1 MHKQP
6 RTFDT
11 CFFERYAKIS
21 LETLFGGQYASLVNA
36 DRPDLQSPDGSIGIE
51 VTRAIRENK
60 NVAHALINE
69 IAGKPITDVESED
82 FRDIRRNGYAYGL
95 DNEGWVGSLE
105 YNYWALAHPMRRIIS
120 SKVGKVTS
128 GFYGEFAEFGLYIFT
143 QEEIGDVDITNAIDQ
158 IVELQY
164 GKRLHYSKLFV
175 SQIQSMYI
183 CDLQTQHYQN
193 IVIDKALRRTF
204 YNNALCCPTH
214 GAAGGL

>member
-1 MHKQP
+1 MNSITH
-6 RTFDT
+6 RFDT

-21 LETLFGGQYASLVNA
+21 LENLLGKRYASLINS
-36 DRPDLQSPDGSIGIE
+36 DRPDLQDPEKRIGIE

-82 FRDIRRNGYAYGL
+82 FRDIRKNGYAYGL

-128 GFYGEFAEFGLYIFT
+128 GFYGDFEEFGLYIFT
-143 QEEIGDVDITNAIDQ
+143 KEDINDADVTNAIDQ
-158 IVELQY
+158 ISELQY
-164 GKRLHYSKLFV
+164 GKRQRYHKLFI
-175 SQIQSMYI
+175 SQIQSLYC
-183 CDLQTQHYQN
+183 CDLTTQTYQN
-193 IVIDKALRRTF
+193 IVIDKDLRRKF
-204 YNNALCCPTH
+204 YNKALNNN
-214 GAAGGL
+214 L

>member
-1 MHKQP
+1 MNSITH
-6 RTFDT
+6 RFDT

-21 LETLFGGQYASLVNA
+21 LENLLGERYTSLINS
-36 DRPDLQSPDGSIGIE
+36 DRPDLQDPEKRIGIE

-82 FRDIRRNGYAYGL
+82 FRDIRKNGYAYGL

-128 GFYGEFAEFGLYIFT
+128 GFYGDFEEFGLYIFT
-143 QEEIGDVDITNAIDQ
+143 KEDINDADVTNAIDQ
-158 IVELQY
+158 ISELQY
-164 GKRLHYSKLFV
+164 GKRQRYHKLFI
-175 SQIQSMYI
+175 SQIQSLYC
-183 CDLQTQHYQN
+183 CDLTTQTYQN
-193 IVIDKALRRTF
+193 IVIDKDLRRKF
-204 YNNALCCPTH
+204 YNEALNNN
-214 GAAGGL
+214 L

>member
-1 MHKQP
+1 MNSITH
-6 RTFDT
+6 RFDT

-21 LETLFGGQYASLVNA
+21 LENLLGERYASLINS
-36 DRPDLQSPDGSIGIE
+36 DRPDLQDPEKRIGIE

-82 FRDIRRNGYAYGL
+82 FRDIRKNGYAYGL

-128 GFYGEFAEFGLYIFT
+128 GFYGDFEEFGLYIFT
-143 QEEIGDVDITNAIDQ
+143 KEDINDADVTNAIDQ
-158 IVELQY
+158 ISELQY
-164 GKRLHYSKLFV
+164 GKRQRYHKLFI
-175 SQIQSMYI
+175 SQIQSLYC
-183 CDLQTQHYQN
+183 CDLTTQTYQN
-193 IVIDKALRRTF
+193 IVIDKDLRRKF
-204 YNNALCCPTH
+204 YNEALNNN
-214 GAAGGL
+214 L

>member
-1 MHKQP
+1 MSSITH
-6 RTFDT
+6 RFDT

-21 LETLFGGQYASLVNA
+21 LENLLGERYASLINS
-36 DRPDLQSPDGSIGIE
+36 DRPDLQDPEKRIGIE

-82 FRDIRRNGYAYGL
+82 FRDIRKNGYAYGL

-128 GFYGEFAEFGLYIFT
+128 GFYGDFEEFGLYIFT
-143 QEEIGDVDITNAIDQ
+143 KEDINDADVTNAIDQ
-158 IVELQY
+158 ISELQY
-164 GKRLHYSKLFV
+164 GKRQRYHKLFI
-175 SQIQSMYI
+175 SQIQSLYC
-183 CDLQTQHYQN
+183 CDLTTQTYQN
-193 IVIDKALRRTF
+193 IVIDKDLRRKF
-204 YNNALCCPTH
+204 YNEALNNN
-214 GAAGGL
+214 L

>member
-1 MHKQP
+1 MNSITH
-6 RTFDT
+6 RFDT

-21 LETLFGGQYASLVNA
+21 LENLLGKRYASLINS
-36 DRPDLQSPDGSIGIE
+36 DRPDLQDPEKRIGIE

-82 FRDIRRNGYAYGL
+82 FRDIRKNGYAYGL

-128 GFYGEFAEFGLYIFT
+128 GFYGDFEEFGLYIFT
-143 QEEIGDVDITNAIDQ
+143 KEDINDADVTNAIDQ
-158 IVELQY
+158 ISELQY
-164 GKRLHYSKLFV
+164 GKRQRYHKLFI
-175 SQIQSMYI
+175 SQIQSLYC
-183 CDLQTQHYQN
+183 CDLTTQTYQN
-193 IVIDKALRRTF
+193 IVIDKDLRRKF
-204 YNNALCCPTH
+204 YNEALNNN
-214 GAAGGL
+214 L

>member
-1 MHKQP
+1 MSSITITHK
-6 RTFDT
+6 FDT

-21 LETLFGGQYASLVNA
+21 LENLLGEKYASLINS

-82 FRDIRRNGYAYGL
+82 FRDIRKNGYAYGL

-120 SKVGKVTS
+120 SKVGKVTN
-128 GFYGEFAEFGLYIFT
+128 GFYGDFEEFGLYIFT
-143 QEEIGDVDITNAIDQ
+143 KEDIDDADVSNAIDQ
-158 IVELQY
+158 ISELQY
-164 GKRLHYSKLFV
+164 GKRQHYHKLFI
-175 SQIQSMYI
+175 SQIKSLYC
-183 CDLQTQHYQN
+183 CDLTTQTYQN
-193 IVIDKALRRTF
+193 ITIDKALRRKF
-204 YNNALCCPTH
+204 YDEAIKKNI
-214 GAAGGL
+214 

>member
-1 MHKQP
+1 MNSITH
-6 RTFDT
+6 RFDT

-21 LETLFGGQYASLVNA
+21 LENLLGKRYASLINS
-36 DRPDLQSPDGSIGIE
+36 DRPDLQDPEKRIGIE

-82 FRDIRRNGYAYGL
+82 FRDIRKNGYAYGL

-128 GFYGEFAEFGLYIFT
+128 GFYGDFEEFGLYIFT
-143 QEEIGDVDITNAIDQ
+143 KEYINDADVTNAIDQ
-158 IVELQY
+158 ISELQY
-164 GKRLHYSKLFV
+164 GKRQRYHKLFI
-175 SQIQSMYI
+175 SQIQSLYC
-183 CDLQTQHYQN
+183 CDLTTQTYQN
-193 IVIDKALRRTF
+193 IVIDKDLRRKF
-204 YNNALCCPTH
+204 YNEALNNN
-214 GAAGGL
+214 L

>member
-1 MHKQP
+1 MNSITH
-6 RTFDT
+6 RFDT

-21 LETLFGGQYASLVNA
+21 LENLLGKRYASLINS

-82 FRDIRRNGYAYGL
+82 FRDIRKNGYAYGL

-128 GFYGEFAEFGLYIFT
+128 GFYGDFEEFGLYIFT
-143 QEEIGDVDITNAIDQ
+143 KEDINDADVTNAIDQ
-158 IVELQY
+158 ISELQY
-164 GKRLHYSKLFV
+164 GKRQRYHKLFI
-175 SQIQSMYI
+175 SQIQSLYC
-183 CDLQTQHYQN
+183 CDLTTQTYQN
-193 IVIDKALRRTF
+193 IVIDKDLRRKF
-204 YNNALCCPTH
+204 YNEALNNN
-214 GAAGGL
+214 L

>member
-1 MHKQP
+1 MNSITH
-6 RTFDT
+6 RFDT

-21 LETLFGGQYASLVNA
+21 LENLLGERYASLINS
-36 DRPDLQSPDGSIGIE
+36 DRPDLQDPEKRIGIE

-82 FRDIRRNGYAYGL
+82 FQDIRKNGYAYGL

-128 GFYGEFAEFGLYIFT
+128 GFYGDFEEFGLYIFT
-143 QEEIGDVDITNAIDQ
+143 KEDINDADVTNAIDQ
-158 IVELQY
+158 ISELQY
-164 GKRLHYSKLFV
+164 GKRQRYHKLFI
-175 SQIQSMYI
+175 SQIQSLYC
-183 CDLQTQHYQN
+183 CDLTTQTYQN
-193 IVIDKALRRTF
+193 IVIDKDLRRKF
-204 YNNALCCPTH
+204 YNEALNNN
-214 GAAGGL
+214 L